1 MDAAHRR
8 ESSRLGEVATF
19 LVLMVFNLHFVFLN
33 TRLWTQLISLLRQC
47 TPLFRKTQSGFATAT
62 IRGNT
67 VPPSTPLV
75 NCTIMVRIS
84 DRLLDKSLDYLQLAG
99 WYAWWSQDCSAAKEI
114 WCNPDLDM
122 RDTERRA
129 QDLPERGP
137 RWPSNPLGKVFS
149 HTGQCIPRG
158 DRVAWEKALFLS
170 GSDAGEQD
178 TFGPPCRDVFRL
190 PYRSGI
196 PTLVYEKTKVLPH
209 RMTLLWYRRER
220 FEDLYSRLF
229 FGLDERVGP
238 RMKSDAFSTW
248 KEISFD
254 IARRLTDPLHLSGEE
269 LVAYAGELASASILP
284 TEFPSEFRDL
294 VDIVYED
301 GRTGR

>member
-1 MDAAHRR
+1 
-8 ESSRLGEVATF
+8 
-19 LVLMVFNLHFVFLN
+19 
-33 TRLWTQLISLLRQC
+33 
-47 TPLFRKTQSGFATAT
+47 
-62 IRGNT
+62 
-67 VPPSTPLV
+67 
-75 NCTIMVRIS
+75 
-84 DRLLDKSLDYLQLAG
+84 
-99 WYAWWSQDCSAAKEI
+99 
-114 WCNPDLDM
+114 
-122 RDTERRA
+122 
-129 QDLPERGP
+129 
-137 RWPSNPLGKVFS
+137 
-149 HTGQCIPRG
+149 
-158 DRVAWEKALFLS
+158 
-170 GSDAGEQD
+170 
-178 TFGPPCRDVFRL
+178 
-190 PYRSGI
+190 
-196 PTLVYEKTKVLPH
+196 
-209 RMTLLWYRRER
+209 MTLLWYRRER